1 MGPLDQL
8 SREVEEL
15 RRDMALMRKVLV
27 RQGVVQSVNTVAGTV
42 VVQFPGVDAAGQPAT
57 SLPVPWFQRGTEHRP
72 PAVGDHALVIDPSLG
87 NGAGVALIGWPSTV
101 RPPPA
106 AGAKTLLYSGSD
118 AVGID
123 SPTIALG
130 TLLPAPP
137 NDYAALASR
146 VDAEFLR
153 IWDLLTTPTTPPPAV
168 VSGLDAGEPGLIAL
182 LSAASLAAELV
193 ESVAA
198 SEVKVK

>member
-27 RQGVVQSVNTVAGTV
+27 RQGVVQSVTAVTGTV
-42 VVQFPGVDAAGQPAT
+42 VVQFPGTDATGLPAK

-72 PAVGDHALVIDPSLG
+72 PAMGDHALVIDPSLG
-87 NGAGVALIGWPSTV
+87 NGGGVALIGWPSTL

-106 AGAKTLLYSGSD
+106 AGVKTLLYSGSD

-123 SPTIALG
+123 STSVALG
-130 TLLPAPP
+130 SLLPTPPVDFAANATLVDQFITTLYGMLSGWAPVS
-137 NDYAALASR
+137 NDGGAALKAAFTAS
-146 VDAEFLR
+146 FPL
-153 IWDLLTTPTTPPPAV
+153 PPA
-168 VSGLDAGEPGLIAL
+168 
-182 LSAASLAAELV
+182 
-193 ESVAA
+193 SVAA
-198 SEVKVK
+198 TEVKVK